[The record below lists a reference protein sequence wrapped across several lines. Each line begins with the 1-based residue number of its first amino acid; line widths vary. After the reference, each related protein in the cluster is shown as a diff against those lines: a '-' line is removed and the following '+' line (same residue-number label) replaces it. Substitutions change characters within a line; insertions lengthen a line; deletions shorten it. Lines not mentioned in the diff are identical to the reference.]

1 MIERFTFGKTIPTGA
16 VVQELEAAPSGA
28 VMQFGTLCS
37 ASPFKWTYRMDRG
50 DMVFGLGE
58 QMRGINKR
66 GGLYESWCSDVPNQD
81 EFTHSMYGAHNFL
94 IVYNSSR
101 FNSICFAVFFD
112 SPARVRF
119 DIGWTDE
126 AELAVTSADTG
137 LDVYVITPAPDRI
150 ESELNDVV
158 RQYRRLIGQSYI
170 PPRWA
175 FGFQQS
181 RWGYRNEAD
190 ILKVVDQYRKNGLP
204 LDAVCLDIDYMES
217 YKDFTVDTAK
227 FPDLAALSDRLKEN
241 GVRLIPIIDA
251 GIKVQDGYDVYEEGR
266 DRGFFCKREDGSD
279 FTAGVWPGE
288 SCFTDFMNPE
298 AAAWFGMQYK
308 KLTDRG
314 IEGFWN
320 DMNEPALFYTKDSL
334 KAVFEKIAAFAGKN
348 LDIDSFFQF
357 TPLSSS
363 TFSTMEDYKSFYHTL
378 HTAGGSTAGGGSP
391 DHTISGGSTAGGDAL
406 NGGKIRH
413 DRIHNLYGA
422 MMTKAS
428 AEALRK
434 ISPDRR
440 MLLYSRA
447 SCTGSHRYGGIWT
460 GDNKSSWEH
469 LEQEI
474 KMLPSLNMVG
484 FLYSG
489 ADIGGFGES
498 TTRDLVLRW
507 LALGV
512 FTPLMRN
519 HSAWN
524 TREQECYAF
533 GDTEAFKSILALRY
547 ALLPYIY
554 SEFVKAALS
563 GGMYIRP
570 IGFDWPEDHHALE
583 CEDQLLVGEGIMIAP
598 VYRQNATSRYVYL
611 PEAMTKVTWQKGR
624 ITTEEKGKGS
634 YFVSV
639 PTDAV
644 VFFVRKGCLVPIAR
658 NAMEAAS
665 SADIDAGKL
674 DFVGN
679 GNGYRLYSDDGFTR
693 DISTALIHT
702 VGR

>member
-1 MIERFTFGKTIPTGA
+1 MIERFTFGTTIQTGA

-37 ASPFKWTYRMDRG
+37 SSPFKWTYRMDRG

-58 QMRGINKR
+58 QMKGINKR

-94 IVYNSSR
+94 IVYNGSR
-101 FNSICFAVFFD
+101 FNSICFALFFD

-119 DIGWTDE
+119 DIGWSKE
-126 AELAVTSADTG
+126 EELAVSSADTG
-137 LDVYVITPAPDRI
+137 LDVYVITPAPDRL

-158 RQYRRLIGQSYI
+158 RQYRQLIGQSYI

-181 RWGYRNEAD
+181 RWGYKTEAD
-190 ILKVVDQYRKNGLP
+190 VQEVVDQYRKNKLP
-204 LDAVCLDIDYMES
+204 LDAVCLDIDYMEQ
-217 YKDFTVDTAK
+217 YKDFTVDKAK
-227 FPDLAALSDRLKEN
+227 FPDLASFSAKLKED

-251 GIKVQDGYDVYEEGR
+251 GVKVQPGYDVYEEGR
-266 DRGFFCKREDGSD
+266 EKGYFCKKEDGSD

-298 AAAWFGMQYK
+298 AAKWFGMQYK
-308 KLTDRG
+308 KLTDLG
-314 IEGFWN
+314 IDGFWN

-334 KAVFEKIAAFAGKN
+334 QAVFDKIGSFAGQN

-363 TFSTMEDYKSFYHTL
+363 TFSTMEDYKSFYQTV
-378 HTAGGSTAGGGSP
+378 
-391 DHTISGGSTAGGDAL
+391 
-406 NGGKIRH
+406 NGEKIRH

-422 MMTKAS
+422 MMTKA
-428 AEALRK
+428 AGEALRTL
-434 ISPDRR
+434 SPDRR
-440 MLLYSRA
+440 ILLYSRA

-474 KMLPSLNMVG
+474 KMLPSLNMAG
-484 FLYSG
+484 YLYSG
-489 ADIGGFGES
+489 ADIGGFGEDS
-498 TTRDLVLRW
+498 TRDLVLRW

-519 HSAWN
+519 HCAWN
-524 TREQECYAF
+524 GRNQECYAF
-533 GDTEAFKSILALRY
+533 GDTEDFRSILTLRY

-554 SEFVKAALS
+554 SEFVKAVLS

-570 IGFDWPEDHHALE
+570 LGFDYPEDHHALE

-598 VYRQNATSRYVYL
+598 IYRQNASSRYVYL
-611 PEAMTKVTWQKGR
+611 PEAMTKVTWQRGK

-639 PTDAV
+639 ALDAV
-644 VFFVRKGCLVPIAR
+644 VFFVRKGCLVPLAK

-665 SADIDAGKL
+665 SADIDESKL
-674 DFVGN
+674 GFIGN
-679 GNGYRLYSDDGFTR
+679 GTGYRLYSDDGFTR
-693 DISTALIHT
+693 EISKLSIHT

>member
-1 MIERFTFGKTIPTGA
+1 MEPDYGNEKNMIEKFTFGKTIQTGA
-16 VVQELEAAPSGA
+16 VVEPMEAAPSGS

-37 ASPFKWTYRMDRG
+37 GDPFKWTYRMDRG
-50 DMVFGLGE
+50 DIVFGLGE
-58 QMRGINKR
+58 QMRGMNKR

-81 EFTHSMYGAHNFL
+81 EFTPSMYGAHNFL
-94 IVYNSSR
+94 IVYNGSR
-101 FNSICFAVFFD
+101 FNSICFALFFD
-112 SPARVRF
+112 SPARIRY

-126 AELAVTSADTG
+126 SQLVVTSADTG

-158 RQYRRLIGQSYI
+158 RQFRRLIGQSYI

-181 RWGYRNEAD
+181 RWGYKTEAD
-190 ILKVVDQYRKNGLP
+190 VLTVVDQYRKNGLP
-204 LDAVCLDIDYMES
+204 LDAVCLDIDYMEN
-217 YKDFTVDTAK
+217 YKDFTVDREK
-227 FPDLAALSDRLKEN
+227 FPDLASLSSRLKEK
-241 GVRLIPIIDA
+241 GVRLVPIIDA

-266 DRGFFCKREDGSD
+266 DRGYFCKKEDGND

-288 SCFTDFMNPE
+288 SCFTDFMQPE
-298 AAAWFGMQYK
+298 AADWFGMKYRR
-308 KLTDRG
+308 LTDAG

-334 KAVFEKIAAFAGKN
+334 NAVFEKIGTFAGKN

-357 TPLSSS
+357 TPLSGS
-363 TFSTMEDYKSFYHTL
+363 TFSMLEDYKSFYHTV
-378 HTAGGSTAGGGSP
+378 GGE
-391 DHTISGGSTAGGDAL
+391 
-406 NGGKIRH
+406 KIRH
-413 DRIHNLYGA
+413 DKIHNIYGA
-422 MMTKAS
+422 MMTRA
-428 AEALRK
+428 AGEALQK
-434 ISPDRR
+434 LSPDRR
-440 MLLYSRA
+440 TLLYSRA
-447 SCTGSHRYGGIWT
+447 SCIGSHRYGGIWT
-460 GDNKSSWEH
+460 GDNKSSWAH

-484 FLYSG
+484 YLYSG

-498 TTRDLVLRW
+498 ATKDLVLRW

-519 HSAWN
+519 HCAWN
-524 TREQECYAF
+524 GREQECYAF
-533 GDTEAFKSILALRY
+533 GQTEEFKSILALRY

-570 IGFDWPEDHHALE
+570 LGFDWPEDHHALE

-598 VYRQNATSRYVYL
+598 IYRQNATSRYVYL
-611 PEAMTKVTWQKGR
+611 PEQMTKVTWQNGK

-639 PTDAV
+639 PIDSV
-644 VFFVRKGCLVPIAR
+644 VFFVRKNCLVPIAQG
-658 NAMEAAS
+658 AMEAAS
-665 SADIDAGKL
+665 SEDIDAGKL
-674 DFVGN
+674 GFIGS
-679 GNGYRLYSDDGFTR
+679 GSGYRLYSDDGFTR
-693 DISTALIHT
+693 DVSDRSICT
-702 VGR
+702 VRRQS

>member
-1 MIERFTFGKTIPTGA
+1 MIERFTFGSTIQTGA

-37 ASPFKWTYRMDRG
+37 SSPFKWTYRMDRG

-58 QMRGINKR
+58 QMKGINKR

-81 EFTHSMYGAHNFL
+81 EFTRSMYGAHNFL
-94 IVYNSSR
+94 IVYNGSR
-101 FNSICFAVFFD
+101 FNSICFALFFD

-119 DIGWTDE
+119 DIGWSKE
-126 AELAVTSADTG
+126 EELAVSSADTG
-137 LDVYVITPAPDRI
+137 LDVYVITPAPDRL

-158 RQYRRLIGQSYI
+158 RQYRKLIGQSYI

-181 RWGYRNEAD
+181 RWGYKTEAD
-190 ILKVVDQYRKNGLP
+190 IREVVDQYRKNKLP
-204 LDAVCLDIDYMES
+204 LDAVCLDIDYMEA
-217 YKDFTVDTAK
+217 YKDFTVDKAK
-227 FPDLAALSDRLKEN
+227 FPDLASFSAKLKED

-251 GIKVQDGYDVYEEGR
+251 GVKVQSGYDVYEEGHEK
-266 DRGFFCKREDGSD
+266 GFFCKKEDGND

-298 AAAWFGMQYK
+298 AAKWFGMQYK
-308 KLTDRG
+308 KLTDQG
-314 IEGFWN
+314 IDGFWN

-334 KAVFEKIAAFAGKN
+334 QAVFDKIGSFAGKN

-363 TFSTMEDYKSFYHTL
+363 TFSTMEDYKSFYQTV
-378 HTAGGSTAGGGSP
+378 
-391 DHTISGGSTAGGDAL
+391 
-406 NGGKIRH
+406 NGEKIRH

-422 MMTKAS
+422 MMTKA
-428 AEALRK
+428 AGEALRTL
-434 ISPDRR
+434 SPDRR
-440 MLLYSRA
+440 ILLYSRA

-474 KMLPSLNMVG
+474 KMLPSLNMAG
-484 FLYSG
+484 YLYSG
-489 ADIGGFGES
+489 ADIGGFGGDS
-498 TTRDLVLRW
+498 TRDLVLRW

-519 HSAWN
+519 HCAWN
-524 TREQECYAF
+524 GRNQECYAF
-533 GDTEAFKSILALRY
+533 GDTEDFRSILTLRY

-554 SEFVKAALS
+554 SEFVKASLS

-570 IGFDWPEDHHALE
+570 LGFDYPEDHHALE

-598 VYRQNATSRYVYL
+598 IYRQNASSRYVYL
-611 PEAMTKVTWQKGR
+611 PEAMTKVTWQRGK
-624 ITTEEKGKGS
+624 ITTEEKEKGS
-634 YFVSV
+634 YFVSMAL
-639 PTDAV
+639 DAV
-644 VFFVRKGCLVPIAR
+644 VFFVRKGCLVPLAK

-665 SADIDAGKL
+665 SADIDESKL
-674 DFVGN
+674 GFIGN
-679 GNGYRLYSDDGFTR
+679 GTGYRLYSDDGFTR
-693 DISTALIHT
+693 EIRNQSIHT